1 MASSCFPFEQFLDKI
16 QKNSSFFSGN
26 LPLTKLHKVR
36 NERTTLCQVHSCH
49 RKWKCDNPRPQW
61 LFLFNRHHS
70 KAKLCCSSACQA
82 LVCVQTISRGGAGGV
97 LSKYLYATILYI
109 FTLLRCAFSTLHIII
124 LWIVRSSLED
134 KQLGSMYS
142 SLRR

>member
-1 MASSCFPFEQFLDKI
+1 MSEQLYVKFTPATE
-16 QKNSSFFSGN
+16 SGN
-26 LPLTKLHKVR
+26 ATIHGH
-36 NERTTLCQVHSCH
+36 NGFFCSTAITL
-49 RKWKCDNPRPQW
+49 
-61 LFLFNRHHS
+61 

-109 FTLLRCAFSTLHIII
+109 ITLLRCAFSTLHIII